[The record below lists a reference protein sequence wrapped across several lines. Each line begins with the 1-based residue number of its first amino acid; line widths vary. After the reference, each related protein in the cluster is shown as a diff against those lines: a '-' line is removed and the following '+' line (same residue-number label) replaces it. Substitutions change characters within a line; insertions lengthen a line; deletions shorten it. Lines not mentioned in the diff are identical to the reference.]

1 MVCEETS
8 WKRKVACTFYTCI
21 CRVDSFIVSWVK
33 AMNTCICFVTILLK
47 KFMLEKW
54 TNNSLEN
61 IPLALGNSYYHI
73 FTLERIK
80 DFFKISQ

>member
-1 MVCEETS
+1 
-8 WKRKVACTFYTCI
+8 
-21 CRVDSFIVSWVK
+21 
-33 AMNTCICFVTILLK
+33 
-47 KFMLEKW
+47 MLEKW